1 MTRAPILFAAGD
13 VGGARAILP
22 VARLAHASGYP
33 IKALKHGT
41 FAEEGDPAWDWVDFD
56 GAVKLAAGGV
66 AGVIYATSV
75 QDQAAFQLAL
85 TAQQA
90 GRPVIHV
97 LDNWASYAQ
106 RLYGQDLSGT
116 KATCVPDVYAVMDD
130 LALEQAK
137 AAGVPPQCLHVTG
150 HPGLA
155 KIEEERTTYGG
166 PDQSLNI
173 LFVSEPASKDSGL
186 AADSESR
193 GYDEISV
200 TEQFVQA
207 LKMSARKEHLILRVA
222 PHPREDRTAVS
233 ERWASLCDGL
243 TNFDLRIVPVDGV
256 RQALH
261 GATHVVG
268 MSSILLYEAW
278 LLERATLSLQPELR
292 YEELKALGHRQGA
305 RLCTKSEE
313 VSEVVDAWLHER
325 IPVGAG
331 GFSRA
336 QHAEAARKIFELA
349 RQSFYVTHP
358 SSKETGR

>member
-13 VGGARAILP
+13 VGGARAVLP

-33 IKALKHGT
+33 IKALKHGI
-41 FAEEGDPAWDWVDFD
+41 FAEEGDPAWDWVDF
-56 GAVKLAAGGV
+56 GAAAQLAAGGV

-75 QDQAAFQLAL
+75 QDQLAFQLAL
-85 TAQQA
+85 LAQQA
-90 GRPVIHV
+90 ARPVIHV

-106 RLYGQDLSGT
+106 RLSGADLSGT
-116 KATCVPDVYAVMDD
+116 KATCIPDVYAVMDD
-130 LALEQAK
+130 LALKQAR
-137 AAGVPPQCLHVTG
+137 AACVPEQCLIVTG

-166 PDQSLNI
+166 PDRSLSI

-186 AADSESR
+186 AADPKSR

-200 TEQFVQA
+200 AEQFVQA
-207 LKMSARKEHLILRVA
+207 LKMSARKEHLTLSVA
-222 PHPREDRTAVS
+222 PHPREDRNAVS
-233 ERWASLCDGL
+233 ERWASLCAGL
-243 TNFDLRIVPVDGV
+243 PSFDLRIVPPDGV

-278 LLERATLSLQPELR
+278 LLERPTLSLQPELR
-292 YEELKALGHRQGA
+292 YEELKALGHRQGV

-313 VSEVVDAWLHER
+313 ISGAVVAWLHDSM
-325 IPVGAG
+325 PVGAG
-331 GFSRA
+331 GVSRA